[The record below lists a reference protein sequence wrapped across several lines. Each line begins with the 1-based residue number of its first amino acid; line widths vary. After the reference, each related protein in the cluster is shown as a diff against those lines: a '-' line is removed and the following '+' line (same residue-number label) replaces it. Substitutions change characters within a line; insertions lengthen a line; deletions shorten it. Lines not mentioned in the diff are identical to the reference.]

1 MPKSVP
7 ARRSVLARSSPNV
20 TGLSIG
26 SCSVAWSM
34 TASRYRPPPIATMYI
49 DPPGWFR
56 VSAGPCGGSVSST
69 SPRIVRQVSGVP
81 AKSIP
86 AAARTTLVAPSQPTA

>member
-1 MPKSVP
+1 M
-7 ARRSVLARSSPNV
+7 LARSSSNV
-20 TGLSIG
+20 AG
-26 SCSVAWSM
+26 SSSGSSSVAWSM
-34 TASRYRPPPIATMYI
+34 MATRYRPPPIAIMYI

-56 VSAGPCGGSVSST
+56 VSAGACGGSVRST

-86 AAARTTLVAPSQPTA
+86 AAVRTRLEAPSQPTA